1 MNIMNGKFIML
12 TSTLLLSFATF
23 AQKKELKA
31 AEKALKGGDAKETL
45 NLLKAADA
53 VMSAATDEEKAQY
66 LFLEGNAYLDLV
78 DKKIDADANMTLAA
92 DAYKKL
98 IEAEKVSGK
107 LKYSAQAAT
116 SVDKIKNLLINS
128 AVAATKENNNIDGA
142 KKLYEAYMLDKKDT
156 INLYYAAST
165 YVAAKDYDKAM
176 ELYSELKKL
185 NYSGKMTQY
194 LAVSKIND
202 QENNFATAAERDK
215 AVKLGTHEKPRTEEI
230 PSKRGEIY
238 KNMALILVEKGQ
250 IAEAKQA
257 VADAV
262 KANPDDNSLKLTEA
276 NLYLQTKDFEK
287 YKQIINDVLVKNPND
302 YALIYNLGVIAANNN
317 NNEEAEKYYKKT
329 IELKPDYLNAYINL
343 AVLKLQNEK
352 VLIEEM
358 NKLGTSDKDMK
369 RYDVLKKKREDL
381 FRSVL
386 PYLKKAYEL
395 DPENEDVAKTLSAV
409 YSALEMTAEKNAIKA
424 KMKK

>member
-1 MNIMNGKFIML
+1 MNGKFIML

>member
-116 SVDKIKNLLINS
+116 SVYKIKNLLINS

-287 YKQIINDVLVKNPND
+287 YKQIINDVLAKNPND

>member
-1 MNIMNGKFIML
+1 MNGKFIML

-92 DAYKKL
+92 NAYKKL

-165 YVAAKDYDKAM
+165 YVNAKDYDKAM
-176 ELYSELKKL
+176 ELYSELKRL

-287 YKQIINDVLVKNPND
+287 YKQIINDVLAKNPND

-395 DPENEDVAKTLSAV
+395 DPENEDVAKTLSGV
-409 YSALEMTAEKNAIKA
+409 YSALEMTAEKNAIKE

>member
-1 MNIMNGKFIML
+1 MNGKFVML
-12 TSTLLLSFATF
+12 SSALLLSVAVF

-31 AEKALKGGDAKETL
+31 AD
-45 NLLKAADA
+45 KAAKSGDMKEVLA
-53 VMSAATDEEKAQY
+53 VLKTAEPLMANATDEEKAQA
-66 LFLEGNAYLDLV
+66 LFLKANAYLDFV
-78 DKKIDADANMTLAA
+78 DKKVDTEANMKLAA
-92 DAYKKL
+92 DTYKEL
-98 IEAEKVSGK
+98 IAAEKASGK

-116 SVDKIKNLLINS
+116 SITKIRNLLINS
-128 AVAATKENNNIDGA
+128 GVAATKANNNIEGA
-142 KKLYEAYMLDKKDT
+142 QKLHEAYLLDKKDT
-156 INLYYAAST
+156 IYLYYAAST
-165 YVAAKDYDKAM
+165 YVSAKDYDKAM
-176 ELYSELKKL
+176 ELYTELKKL
-185 NYSGKMTQY
+185 NYSGKGKEF
-194 LAVSKIND
+194 LAVSKVNG
-202 QENNFATAAERDK
+202 EETAFASAAERDK

-262 KANPDDNSLKLTEA
+262 KANPEDTSLKLTEA
-276 NLYLQTKDFEK
+276 NLYLQTKDFDK
-287 YKQIINDVLVKNPND
+287 YKQIITEVLAKNPND
-302 YALIYNLGVIAANNN
+302 AGLVYNLGVIAASNN
-317 NNEEAEKYYKKT
+317 NNEEAEKYYKKAV
-329 IELKPDYLNAYINL
+329 ELKPDYLNAYINL

-358 NKLGTSDKDMK
+358 NKLGTSDKDTK

-381 FRSVL
+381 FRSTL

-395 DPENEDVAKTLSAV
+395 DPENEDIIKTLSGV
-409 YSALEMTAEKNAIKA
+409 YGALEMTAEKNALKA

>member
-1 MNIMNGKFIML
+1 MNGKFVML
-12 TSTLLLSFATF
+12 SSALLLSVAVF

-31 AEKALKGGDAKETL
+31 AD
-45 NLLKAADA
+45 KAAKNGDMKEVLA
-53 VMSAATDEEKAQY
+53 VLKTAEPLMANATDEEKAQA
-66 LFLEGNAYLDLV
+66 LFLKANAYLDFV
-78 DKKIDADANMTLAA
+78 DKKVDTEANMKLAA
-92 DAYKKL
+92 DAYKEL
-98 IEAEKVSGK
+98 IAAEKASGK

-116 SVDKIKNLLINS
+116 SITKIRNLLINS
-128 AVAATKENNNIDGA
+128 GVAATKANNNIEGA
-142 KKLYEAYMLDKKDT
+142 QKLHEAYLLDKKDT
-156 INLYYAAST
+156 IYLYYAAST
-165 YVAAKDYDKAM
+165 YVSAKDYDKAM
-176 ELYSELKKL
+176 ELYTELKKL
-185 NYSGKMTQY
+185 NYSGKGKEF
-194 LAVSKIND
+194 LAVSKVNG
-202 QENNFATAAERDK
+202 EETAFASAAERDK

-262 KANPDDNSLKLTEA
+262 KANPEDTSLKLTEA
-276 NLYLQTKDFEK
+276 NLYLQTKDFDK
-287 YKQIINDVLVKNPND
+287 YKQIITEVLAKNPND
-302 YALIYNLGVIAANNN
+302 AGLVYNLGVIAASNN
-317 NNEEAEKYYKKT
+317 NNEEAEKYYKKAV
-329 IELKPDYLNAYINL
+329 ELKPDYLNAYINL

-358 NKLGTSDKDMK
+358 NKLGTSDKDTK

-381 FRSVL
+381 FRSTL

-395 DPENEDVAKTLSAV
+395 DPENEDIIKTLSGV
-409 YSALEMTAEKNAIKA
+409 YGALEMTAEKSALKA

>member
-1 MNIMNGKFIML
+1 MNGKFIML

-53 VMSAATDEEKAQY
+53 VMSAATEEKAQY

-92 DAYKKL
+92 NAYKKL

-165 YVAAKDYDKAM
+165 YVNAKDYDKAM
-176 ELYSELKKL
+176 ELYSELKRL

-262 KANPDDNSLKLTEA
+262 KANPDDISLKLTEA

-287 YKQIINDVLVKNPND
+287 YKQIINDVLAKNPND

-395 DPENEDVAKTLSAV
+395 DPENEDVAKTLSVV

>member
-92 DAYKKL
+92 NAYKKL

-165 YVAAKDYDKAM
+165 YVNAKDYDKAM
-176 ELYSELKKL
+176 ELYSELKRL

-262 KANPDDNSLKLTEA
+262 KANPDDISLKLTEA

-287 YKQIINDVLVKNPND
+287 YKQIINDVLAKNPND

-395 DPENEDVAKTLSAV
+395 DPENEDVAKTLSVV

>member
-1 MNIMNGKFIML
+1 MNGKFIML

-92 DAYKKL
+92 NAYKKL

-142 KKLYEAYMLDKKDT
+142 KKLYQAYMLDKKDT

-287 YKQIINDVLVKNPND
+287 YKQIINDVLAKNPND

-381 FRSVL
+381 FISVL

-395 DPENEDVAKTLSAV
+395 DPENEDVAKTLSVV

>member
-92 DAYKKL
+92 NAYKKL

-165 YVAAKDYDKAM
+165 YVNAKDYDKAM
-176 ELYSELKKL
+176 ELYSELKRL

-262 KANPDDNSLKLTEA
+262 KANPDDISLKLTEA

-287 YKQIINDVLVKNPND
+287 YKQIINDVLAKNPND

-381 FRSVL
+381 FISVL

-395 DPENEDVAKTLSAV
+395 DPENEDVAKTLSVV

>member
-287 YKQIINDVLVKNPND
+287 YKQIINDVLAKNPND

-395 DPENEDVAKTLSAV
+395 DPENEDVAKTLSGV

>member
-1 MNIMNGKFIML
+1 MNGKFIML

-287 YKQIINDVLVKNPND
+287 YKQIINDVLAKNPND

>member
-1 MNIMNGKFIML
+1 MNGKFVML
-12 TSTLLLSFATF
+12 SSALLLSVAVF

-31 AEKALKGGDAKETL
+31 AD
-45 NLLKAADA
+45 KAAKSGDMKEVLA
-53 VMSAATDEEKAQY
+53 VLKTAEPLMANATDEEKAQA
-66 LFLEGNAYLDLV
+66 LFLKANAYLDFV
-78 DKKIDADANMTLAA
+78 DKKVDTEANMKLAA
-92 DAYKKL
+92 DAYKEL
-98 IEAEKVSGK
+98 IAAEKASGK

-116 SVDKIKNLLINS
+116 SITKIRNLLINS
-128 AVAATKENNNIDGA
+128 GVAATKANNNIEGA
-142 KKLYEAYMLDKKDT
+142 QKLHEAYLLDKKDT
-156 INLYYAAST
+156 IYLYYAAST
-165 YVAAKDYDKAM
+165 YVSAKDYDKAM
-176 ELYSELKKL
+176 ELYTELKKL
-185 NYSGKMTQY
+185 NYSGKGKEF
-194 LAVSKIND
+194 LAVSKVNG
-202 QENNFATAAERDK
+202 EETAFASAAERDK

-262 KANPDDNSLKLTEA
+262 KANPEDTSLKLTEA
-276 NLYLQTKDFEK
+276 NLYLQTKDFDK
-287 YKQIINDVLVKNPND
+287 YKQIITEVLAKNPND
-302 YALIYNLGVIAANNN
+302 AGLVYNLGVIAASNN
-317 NNEEAEKYYKKT
+317 NNEEAEKYYKKAV
-329 IELKPDYLNAYINL
+329 ELKPDYLNAYINL

-358 NKLGTSDKDMK
+358 NKLGTSDKDTK

-381 FRSVL
+381 FRSTL

-395 DPENEDVAKTLSAV
+395 DPENADIIKTLSGV
-409 YSALEMTAEKNAIKA
+409 YGALEMTAEKNALKA

>member
-1 MNIMNGKFIML
+1 MNGKFIML

-116 SVDKIKNLLINS
+116 SVYKIKNLLINS

-142 KKLYEAYMLDKKDT
+142 KKLYQAYMLDKKDT

-287 YKQIINDVLVKNPND
+287 YKQIINDVLAKNPND

>member
-92 DAYKKL
+92 NAYKKL

-156 INLYYAAST
+156 INLYYAASI
-165 YVAAKDYDKAM
+165 YVNAKDYDKAM
-176 ELYSELKKL
+176 ELYSELKRL

-262 KANPDDNSLKLTEA
+262 KANPDDISLKLTEA

-287 YKQIINDVLVKNPND
+287 YKQIINDVLAKNPND

-395 DPENEDVAKTLSAV
+395 DPENEDVAKTLSVV